1 MRIELWTGLL
11 VVVLAA
17 HPVWAQ
23 ETRGNVNGIVQDQS
37 GVIPGAVVRITN
49 TDTNQTHQVVTNTRG
64 YFEAVLLN
72 AGTYSIRIELQ
83 GYKTLHQTGLSL
95 AVGQTMNLTL
105 TLDVGQL
112 AEEVTVKAESPLI
125 DATTVSSGA
134 NFDRR
139 LVDGLPMFS
148 NMPIMLARFTPGVAP
163 AEAEVQ
169 NIFQGYMEGTTTAA
183 GGQVG
188 TGSPIGR
195 AHV

>member
-1 MRIELWTGLL
+1 MRIQLWTGLL

-17 HPVWAQ
+17 QPVWAQ
-23 ETRGNVNGIVQDQS
+23 ETRGNINGIVQDQS

-83 GYKTLHQTGLSL
+83 GYKTLNQTGLSL

-112 AEEVTVKAESPLI
+112 AEEVTVKAESPLL

-139 LVDGLPMFS
+139 TGRRAADVLEHAHHAGALHAWRRPGRGRSAEHLPGLHGRHD
-148 NMPIMLARFTPGVAP
+148 AR
-163 AEAEVQ
+163 
-169 NIFQGYMEGTTTAA
+169 
-183 GGQVG
+183 GGRP
-188 TGSPIGR
+188 SR
-195 AHV
+195 HW

>member
-72 AGTYSIRIELQ
+72 AGTYSFASSSR
-83 GYKTLHQTGLSL
+83 
-95 AVGQTMNLTL
+95 
-105 TLDVGQL
+105 
-112 AEEVTVKAESPLI
+112 
-125 DATTVSSGA
+125 ATRPCT
-134 NFDRR
+134 R
-139 LVDGLPMFS
+139 
-148 NMPIMLARFTPGVAP
+148 P
-163 AEAEVQ
+163 ASRWPSVR
-169 NIFQGYMEGTTTAA
+169 
-183 GGQVG
+183 
-188 TGSPIGR
+188 P
-195 AHV
+195 